1 MLDSLNI
8 DHGRKEITRIGRC
21 ADCRREGVATPTT
34 LMYGGSFVCEL
45 HKMDR
50 EAEYQARKEER
61 K

>member
-1 MLDSLNI
+1 MLDSLTI
-8 DHGRKEITRIGRC
+8 DHGRNDRTRIGRC

-34 LMYGGSFVCEL
+34 LMFGGSFVCEL